1 MAVSG
6 LPAPPRR
13 VLESFPEPPR
23 AILERSGTPPEQHK
37 CVLEAIN
44 VSKRAPGRSKTRSG
58 TSKNSKMAASG
69 HRAPPKK
76 VLKSSPEPPRAILE
90 RSETPPEHHK
100 CVLEAINM
108 SKRAPGRSKSRSG
121 SSNDSLLK
129 LSGIENASFPA
140 SISTFVACP
149 STEKTVRL
157 RCGLCVPPRLR
168 SPIGLGGGREAQTIN
183 KA

>member
-23 AILERSGTPPEQHK
+23 AILERSETPPEHHK

-44 VSKRAPGRSKTRSG
+44 VSKRAPGRSK
-58 TSKNSKMAASG
+58 
-69 HRAPPKK
+69 
-76 VLKSSPEPPRAILE
+76 
-90 RSETPPEHHK
+90 
-100 CVLEAINM
+100 
-108 SKRAPGRSKSRSG
+108 SRSG
-121 SSNDSLLK
+121 SSKDSLCN
-129 LSGIENASFPA
+129 LSTIESASFPA

-149 STEKTVRL
+149 SKKKPLRL

-168 SPIGLGGGREAQTIN
+168 SPIGLGGGREAQTILIESHCN
-183 KA
+183 CRRNHWNFDRNPYRKPYECS

>member
-13 VLESFPEPPR
+13 MLESF
-23 AILERSGTPPEQHK
+23 T
-37 CVLEAIN
+37 
-44 VSKRAPGRSKTRSG
+44 
-58 TSKNSKMAASG
+58 
-69 HRAPPKK
+69 
-76 VLKSSPEPPRAILE
+76 EPPRAILE

-108 SKRAPGRSKSRSG
+108 SKRAPGRSKGLSG

-129 LSGIENASFPA
+129 LSGIENVSFPG
-140 SISTFVACP
+140 SISTFVACL

-168 SPIGLGGGREAQTIN
+168 SAIGLGGGREAHTTSSLSCTTLILFPRQCVSVSAPTLF
-183 KA
+183 

>member
-23 AILERSGTPPEQHK
+23 AILERSETPPEHPK
-37 CVLEAIN
+37 RVFEAIN

-58 TSKNSKMAASG
+58 SSK
-69 HRAPPKK
+69 
-76 VLKSSPEPPRAILE
+76 
-90 RSETPPEHHK
+90 
-100 CVLEAINM
+100 
-108 SKRAPGRSKSRSG
+108 
-121 SSNDSLLK
+121 DSLCN
-129 LSGIENASFPA
+129 LSTIESASFPA

-149 STEKTVRL
+149 SKKNKTLRL

-168 SPIGLGGGREAQTIN
+168 SPIGLGGGREAQT
-183 KA
+183 KPRFAPESLHCALFSVERSDLVGVLGGAEPP

>member
-13 VLESFPEPPR
+13 VLESFPEPP
-23 AILERSGTPPEQHK
+23 Q
-37 CVLEAIN
+37 
-44 VSKRAPGRSKTRSG
+44 
-58 TSKNSKMAASG
+58 
-69 HRAPPKK
+69 
-76 VLKSSPEPPRAILE
+76 AILE

-121 SSNDSLLK
+121 SSKDSLCN
-129 LSGIENASFPA
+129 LSTIESASFRA

-149 STEKTVRL
+149 SKQNKTLRL

-168 SPIGLGGGREAQTIN
+168 SPIGLGGGREAQTIL
-183 KA
+183 KLILCSCFHAICP

>member
-13 VLESFPEPPR
+13 VLESF
-23 AILERSGTPPEQHK
+23 
-37 CVLEAIN
+37 
-44 VSKRAPGRSKTRSG
+44 
-58 TSKNSKMAASG
+58 
-69 HRAPPKK
+69 
-76 VLKSSPEPPRAILE
+76 PEPPRAILE

-168 SPIGLGGGREAQTIN
+168 SPIGLGGGREAQTSSWRKLPSRKCSARGVSVWVMRWRWGLLLSN
-183 KA
+183 

>member
-6 LPAPPRR
+6 RPAPPRR

-23 AILERSGTPPEQHK
+23 AILERSE
-37 CVLEAIN
+37 
-44 VSKRAPGRSKTRSG
+44 
-58 TSKNSKMAASG
+58 TS
-69 HRAPPKK
+69 PD
-76 VLKSSPEPPRAILE
+76 
-90 RSETPPEHHK
+90 HHK

-121 SSNDSLLK
+121 SSKDSLCN
-129 LSGIENASFPA
+129 LSTIESASFPA

-168 SPIGLGGGREAQTIN
+168 SPIGLGGGREAQTIMSIIRRPFGQRRCETPYVDIGFSLFLAN
-183 KA
+183 L